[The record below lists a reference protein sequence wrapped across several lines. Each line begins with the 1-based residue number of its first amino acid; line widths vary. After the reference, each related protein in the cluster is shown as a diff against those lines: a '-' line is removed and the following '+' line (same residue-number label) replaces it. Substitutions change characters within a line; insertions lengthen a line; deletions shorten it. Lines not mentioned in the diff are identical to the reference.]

1 MTKQGLTYTD
11 ALRWLAKKYNIVIP
25 DDAHDEWSDRLNN
38 RLEDMIMNS
47 DSGFGANGSPF
58 EYAVAEGKSR
68 TLTLKKVALVAA
80 YVLWALVF
88 FLVGSMTRLLVP
100 MIALVPITVWIF
112 VYLTWKYTQVEY
124 EYSFF
129 AGKLTVS
136 RVLGNRTRKKITEL
150 ALRDLSSV
158 LPYTERNVAQAESY
172 GAKNSYLAASSTE
185 AKDLYIL
192 LWQDPETAEK
202 KVLCME
208 LNEKAIKIIKYY
220 NMSAMAK

>member
-1 MTKQGLTYTD
+1 
-11 ALRWLAKKYNIVIP
+11 
-25 DDAHDEWSDRLNN
+25 
-38 RLEDMIMNS
+38 MIMNS

-129 AGKLTVS
+129 SGKLTVS
-136 RVLGNRTRKKITEL
+136 RILGERTRKTLCEVNI
-150 ALRDLSSV
+150 RDLSAV
-158 LPYTERNVAQAESY
+158 FPYEDANVSRAEQY
-172 GAKNSYLAASSTE
+172 GAEETFFAASSID
-185 AKDLYIL
+185 AQNLYIA
-192 LWQDPETAEK
+192 LWQDVESGK
-202 KVLCME
+202 RCMLCFE
-208 LNEKAIKIIKYY
+208 VNEKAAKILRYY
-220 NMSAMAK
+220 NPSAMAR